1 MTYIFIVPLW
11 FHESNAYSLKE
22 K

>member
-11 FHESNAYSLKE
+11 FHESNAYTLKE